1 MDERRKRTDTGERSA
16 GAHRKGG
23 LAAMFPERQEGDSI
37 LYLFVT
43 PFLAVMAGLFA
54 RAHVVFGTYPLALAL
69 LAVVRGNPLPVWLG
83 ATVGA
88 LTMGRSGFVYML
100 AYALLVVLRLLFSHP
115 KDEDEHYFDELPQ
128 LQITSVILVGV
139 GLGTWEL
146 VTAGLTTYA
155 LLYAASSVV
164 APAVC
169 AALFTG
175 VFAAELRPDDL
186 LGTRRYGAG
195 EIVYA
200 GLSPLYVQAG
210 MLTVCCAFSY
220 ALCFYHLFGLSLG
233 YMTATFFSLFIARR
247 WGAMRGC
254 VAGMLL
260 GLSVYPSYAPVFA
273 ILGLGAGAL
282 FPYGTGYALTLGV
295 GGATVCASYFD
306 GAVGLLGVIPEMCIV
321 SLLTWPLYVKMN
333 RDGVPHSVAEDAP
346 CDRAVSYAAEGVM
359 QRKRDDGRQLHL
371 ISDALLAVSDSFR
384 REGQSEELPDVAD
397 YFAICDKVCNRFCP
411 SCKHRDLCWEGERPG
426 VGAIGRIAEQ
436 LGYSGTLRV
445 GEVSFFPAYC
455 TEEDRILRAIRTEAA
470 VLCGGKRRSAHSTQI
485 AAEYMMMSRLLSEE
499 ARTSSTEDAPN
510 AELAKKLKRRLTE
523 VSPQLADAAVL
534 VRGEKHP
541 SVTVG
546 TRAIQVLGDTVDE
559 IREIC
564 EEETGFLFSNP
575 CFEEVNRVGTLRLL
589 PRPRF
594 RAQAVSAVLSYREGE
609 VSGDAVSWFE
619 SNRDDWYAL
628 LSDGMGNGRRAARA
642 SRLSCTFLE
651 QMLSAGCSVPH
662 TAEMLHHLLR
672 GRSDES
678 SATLDLFTLDC
689 MRGQTSFLKCGA
701 VPSYVKR
708 GDSLFRIRA
717 KTPPIGI
724 LKDYAGEAISFDI
737 QNGDIVVLLSDGVT
751 PEGEELPWL
760 LQALHDELQGDLQRA
775 ANRILSL
782 AAQKS
787 GTEDDRSIV
796 IIKIEEEMPMQTEEQ
811 EESAAS

>member
-1 MDERRKRTDTGERSA
+1 MDERRKRAECASNGNVMQRKKGV
-16 GAHRKGG
+16 GATAEQGVLHW
-23 LAAMFPERQEGDSI
+23 
-37 LYLFVT
+37 FVT
-43 PFLAVMAGLFA
+43 PFLAVMAGVFA
-54 RAHVVFGTYPLALAL
+54 RAHVVFGTYPLSLAL
-69 LAVVRGNPLPVWLG
+69 LGVVRGNPLPVWLG

-88 LTMGRSGFVYML
+88 FSMGRTGLVYML
-100 AYALLVVLRLLFSHP
+100 SYVLLMLLRLLFSHP

-128 LQITSVILVGV
+128 LQITAVILVGV
-139 GLGTWEL
+139 GMGIWQI

-169 AALFTG
+169 ASLFTG

-186 LGTRRYGAG
+186 LGTRRYRAG
-195 EIVYA
+195 EVAYG
-200 GLSPLYVQAG
+200 GLSPFYVQTG
-210 MLTVCCAFSY
+210 LLTLCCALSY
-220 ALCFYHLFGLSLG
+220 ALCFYHIFGLSLG
-233 YMTATFFSLFIARR
+233 YMAAAFFSLFIARR
-247 WGAMRGC
+247 WGALRGC

-260 GLSVYPSYAPVFA
+260 GLSVYPSYSPVFA
-273 ILGLGAGAL
+273 LLGLGAGAL

-295 GGATVCASYFD
+295 GGATVCASYF
-306 GAVGLLGVIPEMCIV
+306 GGTVGLLGIIPETCIV
-321 SLLTWPLYVKMN
+321 SLLTWPLYLKMN
-333 RDGVPHSVAEDAP
+333 REGVSHAGEEDCAF
-346 CDRAVSYAAEGVM
+346 DRTVSYAAEGVM

-397 YFAICDKVCNRFCP
+397 YFAICDKVCNKFCP
-411 SCKHRDLCWEGERPG
+411 TCKHRDLCWEGERPG

-436 LGYSGTLRV
+436 LGHSGTLRV

-455 TEEDRILRAIRTEAA
+455 AEEDRILRAIRTEAA
-470 VLCGGKRRSAHSTQI
+470 ILCGGKRRQAHSTQI

-499 ARTSSTEDAPN
+499 ARTSSAEDAPN
-510 AELAKKLKRRLTE
+510 GELAKKIKKRLTE
-523 VSPQLADAAVL
+523 LSSQLADAAVF
-534 VRGEKHP
+534 VRGQRHP
-541 SVTVG
+541 TVTVG
-546 TRAIQVLGDTVDE
+546 TRATEILGDAVDD
-559 IREIC
+559 IRIIC
-564 EEETGFLFSNP
+564 EEESDFLFADP
-575 CFEEVNRVGTLRLL
+575 TFEEINRVGTLRLNA
-589 PRPRF
+589 RPRF
-594 RAQAVSAVLSYREGE
+594 RARAVSAVLSYREGE

-619 SNRDDWYAL
+619 SSRDDFYAL

-642 SRLSCTFLE
+642 SRLSCIFLE

-678 SATLDLFTLDC
+678 SATLDLFALDC
-689 MRGQTSFLKCGA
+689 MRGKTSFLKCGA

-724 LKDYAGEAISFDI
+724 LKDYAGEAVTFDV

-760 LQALHDELQGDLQRA
+760 LQSLHDELKGDLQRA

-787 GTEDDRSIV
+787 GSEDDRSIV
-796 IIKIEEEMPMQTEEQ
+796 IVQIEEDTSSGREAFEG
-811 EESAAS
+811 ESAAS

>member
-1 MDERRKRTDTGERSA
+1 MDKRREKERDVGRRNGLSA
-16 GAHRKGG
+16 AFFEK
-23 LAAMFPERQEGDSI
+23 QEGKGLLSM
-37 LYLFVT
+37 LAV
-43 PFLAVMAGLFA
+43 PFLGVMAGLFA
-54 RAHVVFGTYPLALAL
+54 RAHVVFGTYPLALSL

-88 LTMGRSGFVYML
+88 FTMGRNGFVHML
-100 AYALLVVLRLLFSHP
+100 SYVLLMLLRLLFSHP
-115 KDEDEHYFDELPQ
+115 KHEDEHYFDELPQ
-128 LQITSVILVGV
+128 LQITAVILVGV
-139 GLGTWEL
+139 GMGTWQI
-146 VTAGLTTYA
+146 VAAGLTTYA
-155 LLYAASSVV
+155 LLYAAASVV
-164 APAVC
+164 APAIC

-186 LGTRRYGAG
+186 LGTRRYAAG
-195 EIVYA
+195 EVQYA
-200 GLSPLYVQAG
+200 GLSPLYVQVG
-210 MLTVCCAFSY
+210 MLTLCCAFSY

-233 YMTATFFSLFIARR
+233 YMAAAFFSLFIARR

-273 ILGLGAGAL
+273 LLGLGAGAL

-295 GGATVCASYFD
+295 GGATVCASYFG
-306 GAVGLLGVIPEMCIV
+306 GAVGLLGIIPETCIV
-321 SLLTWPLYVKMN
+321 SLLTWPLYIKMN
-333 RDGVPHSVAEDAP
+333 KEGVPHSVTEEGP

-359 QRKRDDGRQLHL
+359 QRRRDDGRQLHL

-397 YFAICDKVCNRFCP
+397 YFAVCDKVCNKFCP
-411 SCKHRDLCWEGERPG
+411 SCKNRDLCWEGERPG
-426 VGAIGRIAEQ
+426 VSAIGRIAEQ
-436 LGYSGTLRV
+436 LGHSGTLRV
-445 GEVSFFPAYC
+445 GEVTFFPAYC
-455 TEEDRILRAIRTEAA
+455 TEENRILRAIRTEAA

-499 ARTSSTEDAPN
+499 ARTSGMEDAPN
-510 AELAKKLKRRLTE
+510 GELAKKIKKRLAE
-523 VSPQLADAAVL
+523 LSPQLADAAVF

-546 TRAIQVLGDTVDE
+546 TRAIEILGDTVDE
-559 IREIC
+559 IRVIC
-564 EEETGFLFSNP
+564 EQESDFLFSDP
-575 CFEEVNRVGTLRLL
+575 CFEEINRVGTLRLSA
-589 PRPRF
+589 RPRF
-594 RAQAVSAVLSYREGE
+594 RAHAVSAVLSYREGE

-619 SNRDDWYAL
+619 SSRDDFYAL

-642 SRLSCTFLE
+642 SRLSCIFLE

-708 GDSLFRIRA
+708 GDSLFRIRT

-724 LKDYAGEAISFDI
+724 LKDYAGESVSFEI
-737 QNGDIVVLLSDGVT
+737 QDGDIVVLLSDGVT

-760 LQALHDELQGDLQRA
+760 LQALHDELTGDLQRA

-787 GTEDDRSIV
+787 GSEDDRSIV
-796 IIKIEEEMPMQTEEQ
+796 IIKIEEEMPMENKNLE